1 VAGNLQDYRALG
13 GVAFALIRD
22 GSGIAQITLKKE
34 TTDPKLFQLFAAT
47 PRESVIQVDG
57 TVQASPKAQRGIEVI
72 PTHVEILSQA
82 EVPLPLGVADK
93 VGAEL
98 DTRLNHR
105 VLDLRK
111 PPVRAIFEL
120 RTALLEGLRQSFL
133 SRGFLEVETPKL
145 LKQGAEGGATM
156 FAVDYF
162 DTPAFLAQS
171 PQLYKQMLMS
181 AGFERVFEIAPAF
194 RAEPSDTVR
203 HLTEFSS
210 VDGEI
215 AYIQT
220 GDDVRQVLEAVV
232 TDTLATARTRL
243 STMGNPYAEK
253 LPVAE
258 PPFPRVTFTE
268 CEQLLERPG
277 AEQEFGSE
285 DEKRLGEILVERYG
299 NPFYFLTDFPTSA
312 KVQTFYA
319 HRFDDRPQF
328 VDYFDLDYRGLEL
341 ASGGRREHR
350 LEQLTANIRA
360 AGVDPA
366 SLEGYLEA
374 FRYGMP
380 PHGGWGFGLDR
391 FVTVM
396 AELSNIRESRLFPR
410 DRYRLTP

>member
-1 VAGNLQDYRALG
+1 M
-13 GVAFALIRD
+13 RD
-22 GSGIAQITLKKE
+22 GSGIAQVTLKKE
-34 TTDPKLFQLFAAT
+34 TSDPALFTFFAST

-57 TVQASPKAQRGIEVI
+57 SVQASPKAQRGVEVI
-72 PTHVEILSQA
+72 PTHVELLSPA

-105 VLDLRK
+105 VIDLRK
-111 PPVRAIFEL
+111 PPIRAIFEL
-120 RTALLEGLRQSFL
+120 RTALLEGLRQAFL
-133 SRGFLEVETPKL
+133 SRGFLEVETPKI

-162 DTPAFLAQS
+162 DSPAYLAQS

-203 HLTEFSS
+203 HLTEFTS
-210 VDGEI
+210 VDGEV
-215 AYIQT
+215 AYIRD

-232 TDTLATARTRL
+232 ADTLATARTRL
-243 STMGNPYAEK
+243 VSMGNPFAEK
-253 LPVAE
+253 LPVAR
-258 PPFPRVTFTE
+258 PPFPRVTYAE
-268 CEQLLERPG
+268 CQKLLGRPG
-277 AEQEFGSE
+277 AEQDLATE
-285 DEKRLGEILVERYG
+285 DEKRLGEILVERHG

-312 KVQTFYA
+312 KTQTFYA
-319 HRFDDRPQF
+319 HRYDDRPQF

-350 LEQLTANIRA
+350 LDHLMANIRA
-360 AGVDPA
+360 AGVDPT

-374 FRYGMP
+374 FRFGMP

-396 AELSNIRESRLFPR
+396 AELTNIRESRLFPR

>member
-1 VAGNLQDYRALG
+1 MFN
-13 GVAFALIRD
+13 
-22 GSGIAQITLKKE
+22 
-34 TTDPKLFQLFAAT
+34 LFAAL

-57 TVQASPKAQRGIEVI
+57 SVQASAKAQRGVEVI
-72 PTHVEILSQA
+72 PTHVEVLSQA

-111 PPVRAIFEL
+111 PPVRAIFEM
-120 RTALLEGLRQSFL
+120 RTAILEGLRQSFL

-145 LKQGAEGGATM
+145 LRQGAEGGATM

-162 DTPAFLAQS
+162 DSQAYLAQS

-215 AYIQT
+215 AYIRDA
-220 GDDVRQVLEAVV
+220 DDVRQVLEAVV
-232 TDTLATARTRL
+232 ADTLATARTRL
-243 STMGNPYAEK
+243 ETLGNPFAEK
-253 LPVAE
+253 LPVAR
-258 PPFPRVTFTE
+258 PPFPRIPFTE
-268 CEQLLERPG
+268 CEELLGRPG
-277 AEQEFGSE
+277 AQQDIGSD
-285 DEKRLGEILVERYG
+285 DEKRLGEILVDRLG
-299 NPFYFLTDFPTSA
+299 NPFYFLTDFPTSV
-312 KVQTFYA
+312 KVSTFYA

-328 VDYFDLDYRGLEL
+328 VDYFDLDYQGLEL

-350 LEQLTANIRA
+350 LDRLMANIRA

-366 SLEGYLEA
+366 TLEGYLEA

-391 FVTVM
+391 FVTVL
-396 AELSNIRESRLFPR
+396 AGLGNIRESRLFPR

>member
-1 VAGNLQDYRALG
+1 M
-13 GVAFALIRD
+13 AFALLRD

-34 TTDPKLFQLFAAT
+34 LSDPELFALFAST

-57 TVQASPKAQRGIEVI
+57 IVQLSPKAQRGVEVV

-82 EVPLPLGVADK
+82 DVPLPLGVADK

-111 PPVRAIFEL
+111 PAVRAIFEM
-120 RTALLEGLRQSFL
+120 RTAILEGLRQSFL

-162 DTPAFLAQS
+162 DDPAYLAQS

-210 VDGEI
+210 VDAEI
-215 AYIQT
+215 AYIQD
-220 GDDVRQVLEAVV
+220 GDDVRQVLEVLVA
-232 TDTLATARTRL
+232 DTLATARTRL
-243 STMGNPYAEK
+243 ESLGNPYAPK

-258 PPFPRVTFTE
+258 PPFPRVTYTE
-268 CEQLLERPG
+268 CQELLGTTGGEKDLG
-277 AEQEFGSE
+277 AE
-285 DEKRLGEILVERYG
+285 DEKLLGEVLVDRFG
-299 NPFYFLTDFPTSA
+299 NPFYFLTDFPTSV
-312 KVQTFYA
+312 KVSTFYA

-360 AGVDPA
+360 AGVDPT

-374 FRYGMP
+374 FRFGMP

-391 FVTVM
+391 FVTVL
-396 AELSNIRESRLFPR
+396 ADLPNIRESRLFPR

>member
-1 VAGNLQDYRALG
+1 LQDYRALG
-13 GVAFALIRD
+13 GVAFALVRD
-22 GSGIAQITLKKE
+22 GSGIAQVTLKKE
-34 TTDPKLFQLFAAT
+34 TSDPALFALFAST

-57 TVQASPKAQRGIEVI
+57 TVQTSPKAQRGVEVI
-72 PTHVEILSQA
+72 PSHVEVLSVS

-111 PPVRAIFEL
+111 PAIRAIFEL
-120 RTALLEGLRQSFL
+120 RTAILEGLRQSFI

-145 LKQGAEGGATM
+145 LRQGAEGGATM

-162 DTPAFLAQS
+162 DTPAYLAQS

-194 RAEPSDTVR
+194 RAEPSDTYR

-210 VDGEI
+210 VDGEV
-215 AYIQT
+215 AYIHDA
-220 GDDVRQVLEAVV
+220 DDVRQVLEAIV

-243 STMGNPYAEK
+243 ESAGNPFAEK
-253 LPVAE
+253 LPVAR

-268 CEQLLERPG
+268 CEELLGRPG
-277 AEQEFGSE
+277 AEKELGSD
-285 DEKRLGEILVERYG
+285 DEKRLGEILVNRHG

-312 KVQTFYA
+312 KIQTFYA
-319 HRFDDRPQF
+319 HRFDERPQF

-350 LEQLTANIRA
+350 MDHLMANIRA

-366 SLEGYLEA
+366 TLEGYLEA
-374 FRYGMP
+374 FRFGMP

-391 FVTVM
+391 FIQVL
-396 AELSNIRESRLFPR
+396 AELPNIRESRLFPR